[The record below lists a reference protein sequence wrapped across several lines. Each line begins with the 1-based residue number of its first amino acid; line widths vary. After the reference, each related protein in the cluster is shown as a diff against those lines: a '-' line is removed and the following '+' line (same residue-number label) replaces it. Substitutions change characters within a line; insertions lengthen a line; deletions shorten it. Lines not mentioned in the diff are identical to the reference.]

1 MSWSILNEILGLAI
15 IDPVFQKKLLSSPLD
30 AIYEREFVLSP
41 EEIHV
46 LQHIHVHDLAEFSQC
61 IIDNLSPKQ

>member
-15 IDPVFQKKLLSSPLD
+15 VDRTFRKKLLSSPLN

-41 EEIHV
+41 EEVRV
-46 LQHIHVHDLAEFSQC
+46 LQHIHVHDLAEFSQY